1 MSIFVNESAKH
12 VILSARKCGL
22 MTLSES
28 VTDIFKN
35 KSENIGWN
43 HGNPDPHLLQGNIGR
58 SISEKINNAEKIP
71 KYVKLPIKVAT
82 PFDDTTW
89 ADYDVTL
96 IIRDPYERYIS
107 GARTVWTL
115 QHQSKHNGQ
124 RPNLENFEQWY
135 DDEYNKFG
143 LGLYNGHVSHWL
155 HVIDNMQYKT
165 IEVVDTKNLS
175 QWQLDN
181 GFLAHHKHKSHIQDK
196 DIVKAHIDKHYIEEL
211 TEYLKPEVE
220 RYKKWLTFES

>member
-1 MSIFVNESAKH
+1 MSIFINQSAKH

-28 VTDIFKN
+28 VTDTFKN
-35 KSENIGWN
+35 KSENKGWN
-43 HGNPDPHLLQGNIGR
+43 SGNPDPHYVNGNVGQR
-58 SISEKINNAEKIP
+58 E
-71 KYVKLPIKVAT
+71 T
-82 PFDDTTW
+82 PFNPTTW

-96 IIRDPYERYIS
+96 IIREPYERYIS
-107 GARTVWTL
+107 GVRTVWTL
-115 QHQSKHNGQ
+115 QHQSKHNMQ
-124 RPNLENFEQWY
+124 RPNVENFDQWY
-135 DDEYNKFG
+135 DDEYSK
-143 LGLYNGHVSHWL
+143 LGIELHNGHAANWL
-155 HVIDNMQYKT
+155 YIIDDMQYKT

-181 GFLAHHKHKSHIQDK
+181 GFLAHHKHKSHTQDK
-196 DIVKAHIDKHYIEEL
+196 DVVKEHIDKHYIEEL